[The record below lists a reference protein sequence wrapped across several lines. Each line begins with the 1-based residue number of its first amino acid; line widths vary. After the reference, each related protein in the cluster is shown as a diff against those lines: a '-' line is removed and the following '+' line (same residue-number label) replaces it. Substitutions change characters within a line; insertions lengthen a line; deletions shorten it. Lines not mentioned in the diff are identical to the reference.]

1 MALTTTPLPYG
12 LRDVKVF
19 ALTGEVAGDGIDLPN
34 SRTFSFS
41 EAEEFEELRGDDA
54 VVAVRGKG
62 AQVNWELESGGVP
75 LEALKV
81 INGGTITET
90 GVAPNQKKRYRKR
103 TTDARPYFKVEGQAI
118 SDSGGDF
125 HVILYRCRST
135 GEVSGEMSDGAFW
148 LTGASGAAIGRESD
162 ALLYDF
168 IQNESATDI
177 DVTPAVNEVQTVAL
191 TGAPTGGVFTLSFES
206 EETVDIAFNA
216 APAVVEQALEE
227 VETIGAGNVS
237 VTGPAGGPWAVT
249 FISDLG
255 DTDVALMTAD
265 DSGLTGGTDPGVTV
279 TETVKGG

>member
-1 MALTTTPLPYG
+1 MALTNTPLPYG

-41 EAEEFEELRGDDA
+41 EAEDFEELRGDDA

-81 INGGTITET
+81 INGGTITEF
-90 GVAPNQKKRYRKR
+90 GVTPNQRKRYRKK
-103 TTDARPYFKVEGQAI
+103 TTDARPYFKVEGKAI

-148 LTGASGAAIGRESD
+148 LTGASGAAIGRETD

-168 IQNESATDI
+168 IQNESEVDI

-191 TGAPTGGVFTLSFES
+191 TGAPTGGTFTLSYDS
-206 EETVDIAFNA
+206 EDSDPISVTA
-216 APAVVEQALEE
+216 APAVVEQA
-227 VETIGAGNVS
+227 VEQITGVGVGNVS
-237 VTGPAGGPWAVT
+237 VTGTAGGPWAVT
-249 FISDLG
+249 FVNDLG
-255 DTDVALMTAD
+255 DTDVVLMEAD
-265 DSGLTGGTDPGVTV
+265 DTGLTGGTDPGVTV

>member
-19 ALTGEVAGDGIDLPN
+19 SLTGEVAGDGIDLPN

-41 EAEEFEELRGDDA
+41 EAEDFEELRGDDA

-81 INGGTITET
+81 INGGTITEF
-90 GVAPNQKKRYRKR
+90 GVAPNQRKRYRKK
-103 TTDARPYFKVEGQAI
+103 TTDARPYFKVEGKAI

-148 LTGASGAAIGRESD
+148 LTGASGTAIGRETD
-162 ALLYDF
+162 NLLYDF
-168 IQNESATDI
+168 IQNESETDI
-177 DVTPAVNEVQTVAL
+177 DVTPMVNEVQTVTL
-191 TGAPTGGVFTLSFES
+191 TGGPTGGTFILIFEAENS
-206 EETVDIAFNA
+206 DPISFNA
-216 APAVVEQALEE
+216 APAVVEQALEGISE
-227 VETIGAGNVS
+227 IGTGNVS
-237 VTGPAGGPWAVT
+237 VTGTAGGPWAVT
-249 FISDLG
+249 FVNELG
-255 DTDVALMTAD
+255 DLDVALMTAND
-265 DSGLTGGTDPGVTV
+265 TGLTGGTDPGVTV
-279 TETVKGG
+279 VETVKGG